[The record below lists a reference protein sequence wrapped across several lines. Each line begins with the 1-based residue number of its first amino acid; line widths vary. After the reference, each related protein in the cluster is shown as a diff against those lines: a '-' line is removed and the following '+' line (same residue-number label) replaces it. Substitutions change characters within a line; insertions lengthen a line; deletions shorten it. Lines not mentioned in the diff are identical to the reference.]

1 MIPLLWGTKSR
12 WIQRQKV
19 KWWLPGAKGGEYGD
33 GCLIGT
39 DFQFLKMRSVVET
52 DWANNVN
59 ILDTIE
65 LKHLKMMKMVDF
77 TSHVFHHN

>member
-1 MIPLLWGTKSR
+1 M
-12 WIQRQKV
+12 
-19 KWWLPGAKGGEYGD
+19 
-33 GCLIGT
+33 
-39 DFQFLKMRSVVET
+39 ET